1 MIDIIVLGVAISI
14 ILILHIIVEFK
25 DSGNIWLNRAIIIDC
40 VICLI
45 YLLIWL
51 IWK

>member
-1 MIDIIVLGVAISI
+1 MINIISLGAAIGI
-14 ILILHIIVEFK
+14 ILLIHIVVELK
-25 DSGNIWLNRAIIIDC
+25 GSATKWLNRAIIIDC

-51 IWK
+51 IWE